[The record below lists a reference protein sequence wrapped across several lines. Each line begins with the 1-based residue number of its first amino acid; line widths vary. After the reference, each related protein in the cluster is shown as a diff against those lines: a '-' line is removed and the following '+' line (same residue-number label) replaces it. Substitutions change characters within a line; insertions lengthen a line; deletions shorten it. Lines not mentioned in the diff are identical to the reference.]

1 MPTLHR
7 VQVVVCFNS
16 RTPGGVR
23 PERYC
28 KATISI
34 LFQFTHPGRGATDLH
49 SPRSIARDVSIH
61 APREGCDVGGR
72 YMDIVTRKFQFT
84 HPGRGAT
91 DMYADLLDSLTV
103 SIHAP
108 REGCDSSG
116 STSGGITSVFQ
127 FTHPGRGAT
136 AHYGVDVPR
145 GRGVSIHAPRE
156 GCDSEILI
164 LDDQPSMFQFTHPGR
179 GATGSGAGFPP
190 RELSFNSRTP
200 GGVRRST
207 SWRRICA
214 ERFNSRTP
222 GGVRQQNKQH

>member
-1 MPTLHR
+1 MHD
-7 VQVVVCFNS
+7 V
-16 RTPGGVR
+16 
-23 PERYC
+23 
-28 KATISI
+28 
-34 LFQFTHPGRGATDLH
+34 FQFTHPGRGATFFRRPKNHFSRFQFTHPGRGATPSWLNARWSGRKFQFTHPGRGATRPLEDLVDLI
-49 SPRSIARDVSIH
+49 SVSIH

-72 YMDIVTRKFQFT
+72 YMDIVTRK
-84 HPGRGAT
+84 
-91 DMYADLLDSLTV
+91 
-103 SIHAP
+103 
-108 REGCDSSG
+108 
-116 STSGGITSVFQ
+116 FQ

-200 GGVRRST
+200 GGVRR
-207 SWRRICA
+207 RRLY
-214 ERFNSRTP
+214 E
-222 GGVRQQNKQH
+222 V